1 MRLISYKHL
10 ELKCINETH
19 VAISCHD
26 QKKADLLIVKGVFSK
41 HLLQFSLLYWWLQ
54 FH

>member
-1 MRLISYKHL
+1 MRLISYKYL
-10 ELKCINETH
+10 ELKCINEIH

-26 QKKADLLIVKGVFSK
+26 QKKADLIVKGVFSK
-41 HLLQFSLLYWWLQ
+41 HLLQCSLLYWWLE